1 MCVRY
6 LKVLLLLHI
15 QHLHDYAL
23 DFQEFVYLTYHRQYT
38 LPCEHGH
45 LILLLPLRFAPLPP
59 GVVKMYF

>member
-1 MCVRY
+1 MCAVPEGPFTF
-6 LKVLLLLHI
+6 LHI

-45 LILLLPLRFAPLPP
+45 LILLLPLLDSRLYRL
-59 GVVKMYF
+59 V